1 MPTSQFNLINSAKF
15 LCTGT
20 GAMKAAEV
28 SKNGFHHHHSDHPS
42 PAADSANGSYH
53 HSPALTSRHAHES
66 IHPATTPPTTGIT
79 WYRVCQRDADFLCR
93 RARLRLRAVAE
104 DLAQSTEDKK
114 VFPFQRFR
122 ILRLF
127 CHFISSRQEAKK
139 FTTSSLGLR
148 SQ

>member
-1 MPTSQFNLINSAKF
+1 MPVSQFNLINSAKF

-20 GAMKAAEV
+20 GAMNVAGG
-28 SKNGFHHHHSDHPS
+28 SKNGFHQNHHSDHS
-42 PAADSANGSYH
+42 PAANSANGSFH
-53 HSPALTSRHAHES
+53 HSPTLTNHYAHES
-66 IHPATTPPTTGIT
+66 LHPGTTPPTTGII
-79 WYRVCQRDADFLCR
+79 WYRICQRDADFICR

-127 CHFISSRQEAKK
+127 CNYLAQRSQSSR
-139 FTTSSLGLR
+139 R
-148 SQ
+148 

>member
-20 GAMKAAEV
+20 GAMNVVEV
-28 SKNGFHHHHSDHPS
+28 SKNGFHQNHHSDLPS
-42 PAADSANGSYH
+42 TAADSTNGSFHY
-53 HSPALTSRHAHES
+53 SPALTGRLAHES
-66 IHPATTPPTTGIT
+66 NHPVTTPPTTGIT

-104 DLAQSTEDKK
+104 DLAQSSEDKK

-127 CHFISSRQEAKK
+127 CNYIAQRTQSSR
-139 FTTSSLGLR
+139 R
-148 SQ
+148 